1 MRGMKGVVTG
11 VLVKLANRLLPFADA
26 ATEELPIGRLLRLS
40 LFQIT
45 VGMAIVLVIGT
56 LNRVMIVEL
65 GVPTSL
71 VALMISL
78 PLIFAPFRAIIGFR
92 SDTYRSY
99 LGWRRTPFLALG
111 TLLQF
116 AGFAIM
122 PFALILLSG
131 DTRGPMWIGQIAAAL
146 SFVLV
151 GAGLHTTQTAGLAL
165 ATDLAPAET
174 RPKVVALLCMML
186 LVGMVSSAIIFG
198 ALLANFSQLRLIQVV
213 QGASL
218 LTFVLNGI
226 ALVGQEHR
234 HPERTSPDV
243 AQPSFKQSWQAYL
256 SQTTRCK
263 RRLFAIA
270 LGTAAFS
277 MADVLLE
284 PFGGQILHLKVG
296 ATTALTATFA
306 IGTASGLWLA
316 SRLLGAGAD
325 AFRVSGFGA
334 VAGLAG
340 FSTVIFSEPL
350 LSAALF
356 AAGTATIGFGGGLF
370 AHGTLTASMGATHN
384 DETGLALGAWGSAQ
398 ATAAGIA
405 IALGGV
411 IRDAVTAL
419 AANGS
424 LGQSF
429 SGPGAGYIVVYHI
442 ELLLLFATL
451 IVIGPLVRTSRGA
464 QQWTARPEPND
475 LTFDL
480 AKVRG

>member
-1 MRGMKGVVTG
+1 MSAVKDAFAEMM
-11 VLVKLANRLLPFADA
+11 VKLANRMVPFADA
-26 ATEELPIGRLLRLS
+26 ASEELPIGRLLRLS
-40 LFQIT
+40 LFQFT

-56 LNRVMIVEL
+56 KNRVMIVEL
-65 GVPTSL
+65 GVSTSL

-78 PLIFAPFRAIIGFR
+78 PLIFAPFRALIGFH

-111 TLLQF
+111 TMLQF
-116 AGFAIM
+116 GGFAIM

-131 DTRGPMWIGQIAAAL
+131 DTHGPMWIGQVAAAL

-186 LVGMVSSAIIFG
+186 LVGMVASAIIFG
-198 ALLANFSQLRLIQVV
+198 ALLANFSQFRLIQVV

-218 LTFVLNGI
+218 LTLILNGF
-226 ALVGQEHR
+226 ALFGQEYR
-234 HPERTSPDV
+234 QPAKTSPDAV
-243 AQPSFKQSWQAYL
+243 QPSFKDSWQAYL
-256 SQTTRCK
+256 NQTKSSK
-263 RRLFAIA
+263 RRLFAIG

-284 PFGGQILHLKVG
+284 PFGGQILHLSVG

-306 IGTASGLWLA
+306 VGTALGLWLA
-316 SRLLGAGAD
+316 SRLLGSGSN
-325 AFRVSGFGA
+325 AFRVAGFGA

-350 LSAALF
+350 FSAALF
-356 AAGTATIGFGGGLF
+356 ALGTATIGFGGGLF

-398 ATAAGIA
+398 ATAAGVA
-405 IALGGV
+405 IALGGI

-419 AANGS
+419 AANGT
-424 LGQSF
+424 LGESF
-429 SGPGAGYIVVYHI
+429 QGPGAGYLVVYHI

-451 IVIGPLVRTSRGA
+451 IVIGPLVSTARGA
-464 QQWTARPEPND
+464 HSALARPDSHE
-475 LTFDL
+475 LTYDL
-480 AKVRG
+480 ADMHG